1 MHPFMSARA
10 AAFTFA
16 ALAACACSAAPAP
29 APEYPPLE
37 PPAAEADVSP
47 AAPAA
52 GVIDPHG
59 GHATPVAWT
68 LDGMAKGAVLLPDLG
83 AHRRAVTTSV
93 PEAQAF
99 FDQGLALAYGFNH
112 DEAARSFARAA
123 QLDPTCAMCF
133 WGAALTLGPNYNIPM
148 LAERAAAAWDALQ
161 HAQAAAAS
169 AAPVEQ
175 ALIAAL
181 AERYKGPEYVEPP
194 AMAPYN
200 QAYAA
205 AMWEVAKKFPADA
218 DVQVLA
224 AEAQMDV
231 NPWQLWKPDGQPAPG
246 TEDIVKALEG
256 VLAKAP
262 DHPGANHYYIHA
274 VEASKTPGRALAS
287 ADRLPS
293 LMPGAGHIVHMPAH
307 IYQRVGR
314 YADASKANQRAIAAD
329 EKYLATITPL
339 GYYAFYL
346 GHNHG
351 FLAYSASMEG
361 RSQVALEAARASA
374 AATPRDLVC
383 GMPGMDFFLSE
394 PLLVMV
400 RFGRFDTL
408 LHEPKPDAK
417 YAVLNGLWHHA
428 RGMAL
433 AATGKLDEAR
443 AEVNAIRAI
452 ETELPGDLL
461 ANLNSGK
468 AVLELAA
475 KVVDARIAEAQKS
488 PDAIAQWQDAVA
500 LEDGM
505 AYAEPADWFYPTR
518 HYLGAA
524 LLDAGR
530 PKEAEAVYRADLERN
545 PKNGWALYGVWQ
557 AMLAQKRTA
566 EARAAEKAFRAAWAG
581 ADFELKRSAF

>member
-1 MHPFMSARA
+1 
-10 AAFTFA
+10 
-16 ALAACACSAAPAP
+16 
-29 APEYPPLE
+29 
-37 PPAAEADVSP
+37 
-47 AAPAA
+47 
-52 GVIDPHG
+52 
-59 GHATPVAWT
+59 
-68 LDGMAKGAVLLPDLG
+68 
-83 AHRRAVTTSV
+83 
-93 PEAQAF
+93 
-99 FDQGLALAYGFNH
+99 
-112 DEAARSFARAA
+112 
-123 QLDPTCAMCF
+123 
-133 WGAALTLGPNYNIPM
+133 
-148 LAERAAAAWDALQ
+148 
-161 HAQAAAAS
+161 
-169 AAPVEQ
+169 
-175 ALIAAL
+175 
-181 AERYKGPEYVEPP
+181 
-194 AMAPYN
+194 
-200 QAYAA
+200 
-205 AMWEVAKKFPADA
+205 
-218 DVQVLA
+218 
-224 AEAQMDV
+224 
-231 NPWQLWKPDGQPAPG
+231 
-246 TEDIVKALEG
+246 
-256 VLAKAP
+256 
-262 DHPGANHYYIHA
+262 
-274 VEASKTPGRALAS
+274 
-287 ADRLPS
+287 
-293 LMPGAGHIVHMPAH
+293 
-307 IYQRVGR
+307 
-314 YADASKANQRAIAAD
+314 
-329 EKYLATITPL
+329 
-339 GYYAFYL
+339 
-346 GHNHG
+346 
-351 FLAYSASMEG
+351 MEG

-408 LHEPKPDAK
+408 LHEAKPDAK